1 MDFFKFTCNYFN
13 IVAEKNQRKCRK
25 QGGNSVKSILLQIIL
40 WLAGYRKYTFRL
52 FTGDVITL
60 RTRSRK
66 EAIQKAL
73 NLERRIRADQEKA
86 RANRERI
93 IRTLMDGEEIGR
105 QGPRT
110 PDVPGELVKNVL
122 TG

>member
-1 MDFFKFTCNYFN
+1 LRN
-13 IVAEKNQRKCRK
+13 ITHIFLT
-25 QGGNSVKSILLQIIL
+25 ILC
-40 WLAGYRKYTFRL
+40 WLVGYRKYTFRL

-60 RTRSRK
+60 RAWSRK

-73 NLERRIRADQEKA
+73 NLERRVRADQERT
-86 RANRERI
+86 RANREQI